1 MIKQI
6 LGSAALVA
14 VGLSTG
20 IGIGIN
26 ITAKT
31 GVVSPQ
37 LNAGSTVQTEMSVV
51 DDQWSIWP
59 SAANDKPD
67 GLSRDAKAPPLNIAK
82 TAKAI
87 VAQPTQFKQFAAAYP
102 VALSANEK
110 QLGQMINALM
120 AMEKSE
126 LDSIGIAR
134 IFYVRY
140 INLNPQDAS
149 EHFWLTVPEE
159 SPQHR
164 RVMFNIYHEWAWT
177 DMDKALEDITTNVVE
192 KNRENLISF
201 LLGDDH
207 FTTNAALLTL
217 AQNYS
222 ERTRTAALLAA
233 AQRESNETAFERMV
247 AMPKNSDARRHGLY
261 RLARRWA
268 KSDPQAALQRIKEM
282 VNSGSRQSLISTVI
296 SVWAETDA
304 EQALLG
310 AIGINEGNNYAY
322 AALSTLAKKDGVR
335 ALELTEQYQDKLD
348 GTVKNQ
354 VMQTWASSDPRAA
367 ANYLE
372 QKGAQEL
379 KNDARQI
386 AWHYTL
392 QHPEEAYQW
401 AERVGLLNDSNIA
414 SNMGNALVQAD
425 LGKAEELFAG
435 LPPSASRDGL
445 FTNIVRQRSK
455 VDIAQTHKW
464 LSQYSEEA
472 KFKEAQNNLL
482 YEWTRRDPQQSAE
495 VVVAME
501 DNANKSGHLSS
512 IATNWYDKSPDSALR
527 WVLNL
532 PEGDMRDRT
541 IATLA
546 RKVNRYDS
554 EEAAFIAAEI
564 SNLQIQQGLMRQLN
578 AGNP

>member
-6 LGSAALVA
+6 LGSVALVA
-14 VGLSTG
+14 LGVF
-20 IGIGIN
+20 IGIT
-26 ITAKT
+26 ITT
-31 GVVSPQ
+31 NSNNVSPQ
-37 LNAGSTVQTEMSVV
+37 FGAEGIAQTTSLVA
-51 DDQWSIWP
+51 DDQWTIWP
-59 SAANDKPD
+59 SSAGNDKPAE
-67 GLSRDAKAPPLNIAK
+67 SSEAIKAVPLNIVKA
-82 TAKAI
+82 AKAI
-87 VAQPTQFKQFAAAYP
+87 VAQPTQFRQFATAYP
-102 VALSANEK
+102 VALGASEK

-126 LDSIGIAR
+126 PDSIGLAR

-177 DMDKALEDITTNVVE
+177 DMEKALEDITTNVVE

-207 FTTNAALLTL
+207 FTTNEALLTL

-222 ERTRTAALLAA
+222 ERTRAAALLAA
-233 AQRESNETAFERMV
+233 AKRESNETVFERMV
-247 AMPKNSDARRHGLY
+247 LMPKNSDARRHGLY
-261 RLARRWA
+261 RLARSWA
-268 KSDPQAALQRIKEM
+268 KTDPQAALQRIKAM
-282 VNSGSRQSLISTVI
+282 VNSGSRQSLLSTVI

-310 AIGINEGNNYAY
+310 AIGIGEGNNYAY

-335 ALELTEQYQDKLD
+335 ALELTDQYRDKLD
-348 GTVKNQ
+348 GTVKSQ

-372 QKGAQEL
+372 QKGAGEL

-401 AERVGLLNDSNIA
+401 AERVGLLNDSNVA

-464 LSQYSEEA
+464 LSQYSEEP

-482 YEWTRRDPQQSAE
+482 YEWTRRDPQQSAD
-495 VVVAME
+495 VVVNME

-532 PEGDMRDRT
+532 SEGDMRDRT

-564 SNLQIQQGLMRQLN
+564 SNAQIQQGLMRQLN
-578 AGNP
+578 AGKP